1 MSIEAAGP
9 ALISCPTTSPALLL
23 SRDQTHCRAP
33 PTQATARSH
42 STHLAALLGSL
53 VMDTVS
59 YESLF
64 LSLSLSISLCLSLTW
79 PASSAASTAAAGSS
93 ILGNAYM
100 APSTSWYTRIRVWG
114 FGGVGCGVSGLDL
127 SAIGFTLVFVGLS
140 VGCRVQGAGRRMQGA
155 GCRVQGAGCRR
166 PGRRR
171 PGWS

>member
-64 LSLSLSISLCLSLTW
+64 LSLSLCLSLSLSLTW

-100 APSTSWYTRIRVWG
+100 APSTSWHTRIRVWG

-127 SAIGFTLVFVGLS
+127 SAIGFTLVFGGLS

-155 GCRVQGAGCRR
+155 GCRDWR

>member
-64 LSLSLSISLCLSLTW
+64 LSLSLCVSLSLCLSFSLSLCLSLSLSLSLFHSFF
-79 PASSAASTAAAGSS
+79 P
-93 ILGNAYM
+93 
-100 APSTSWYTRIRVWG
+100 YTYKI
-114 FGGVGCGVSGLDL
+114 
-127 SAIGFTLVFVGLS
+127 I
-140 VGCRVQGAGRRMQGA
+140 
-155 GCRVQGAGCRR
+155 
-166 PGRRR
+166 
-171 PGWS
+171 